1 MNKFL
6 HEIESI
12 LRTIKV
18 LYSFFFY
25 IYGSYVIFRT
35 IQSLSDK
42 LN

>member
-18 LYSFFFY
+18 LYSFFY

-35 IQSLSDK
+35 IKSLSDK